1 MADDSKESKPLVE
14 TIMNVEGT
22 KKLGPPAD
30 RKKNNERIL
39 AAYADQA
46 ETRDP
51 RFMQGMERS
60 MEEAP
65 RSLGERIDD
74 DSI

>member
-1 MADDSKESKPLVE
+1 MADDSKSKPLVE